1 MTHPPL
7 ELSTEYCRFRRRLLA
22 GFLTVACL
30 TIATIGWRIHS
41 SYVERENVATLQ
53 IQTLAHTIAAHLTDA
68 IELADYAVAGFAK
81 DFKELPQKKIDS
93 AAAIAEVLSSRAP
106 AINKDFS
113 MLFIDAGGVGVASS
127 NHAAIEGVSYAERD
141 YYRTLGGVRAD
152 PGLFIG
158 EPVQAKASA
167 RRVFTLSRRVLDGQG
182 RFTGIV
188 VGMMDAA
195 RLAAILENARFNK
208 DISISLVHRG
218 GKIISRVPLFE
229 QTFSTSL
236 QDSPMF
242 THMGVAPPRNFRAK
256 SPIDGQDRIYSF
268 YAIDKRPLDV
278 IAGISVQALNRSLRD
293 DLLLG
298 AGRALVLIAIMLVS
312 TYLVLGSYRR
322 LGQAKQALQESE
334 FRWRFAL
341 EGAGDSVWDW
351 NIETDQVDFSPRW
364 KQMMGYAANEFGNS
378 SGAWSKHV
386 HPKDKT
392 HAIAERQALV
402 AGRIP
407 VLVSEYRMRCKD
419 GSWRWILSRGIVM
432 SRDGAGRALRAIGTH
447 ADITDRKQAEQ
458 AQVQRVV
465 EAAPDPMLLVA
476 SDGAIIFAN
485 GAAHTTFG
493 YYLTDLAGTDI
504 NQLVPF
510 KSADA
515 HAGGLPFGKRLES
528 ARHRDGAEFPVEMS
542 LSPLNM
548 NGQEVIIASIHDLSD
563 SWQSAE
569 MLQQSFT
576 QLRQLSD
583 HQEQIKESERKRI
596 AQDIHDDLGQ
606 NLLALKMDVTVL
618 HARTVDS
625 HPRLNQRVGIVL
637 NNISATILSVRS
649 IMNDLRPAVLD
660 LGLHAAATWHL
671 QQFERMSGIACV
683 LASAAPQAEFGLNES
698 QTLAVFRI
706 LQESLANVARHAQA
720 SEVRIALTDYPH
732 GFSMTVSDNGKG
744 LQPGDRSKGNSFGL
758 MGIRERTHSLGGALS
773 ITSSPG
779 SGTVLSISIPFV
791 SIGLEA

>member
-1 MTHPPL
+1 MTQSPPD
-7 ELSTEYCRFRRRLLA
+7 LSTEYWRFRRRLLA
-22 GFLTVACL
+22 GFLIVACL
-30 TIATIGWRIHS
+30 TIAAMGWRIHS
-41 SYVERENVATLQ
+41 SYVERENAATLQ
-53 IQTLAHTIAAHLTDA
+53 TQTVAHSIAAHLTDA

-81 DFKELPQKKIDS
+81 DFKVLPQKKIDS
-93 AAAIAEVLSSRAP
+93 AAAIAELLSNRAP
-106 AINKDFS
+106 AINQDFS
-113 MLFIDAGGVGVASS
+113 MLFIDASGVGVASS
-127 NHAAIEGVSYAERD
+127 NQAAVAGVSYAERD
-141 YYRTLGGVRAD
+141 YYRALGGMQDD

-158 EPVQAKASA
+158 EPMQAKASA
-167 RRVFTLSRRVLDGQG
+167 RRVFTLSRRVHDGQG
-182 RFTGIV
+182 RFKGIV

-195 RLAAILENARFNK
+195 RLAAILTNARFNK

-229 QTFSTSL
+229 QAFSASL
-236 QDSPMF
+236 QDS
-242 THMGVAPPRNFRAK
+242 HMGVAAPRTLRAK
-256 SPIDGQDRIYSF
+256 SPIDAQERIYSF
-268 YAIDKRPLDV
+268 YAIDKRQLDV
-278 IAGISVQALNRSLRD
+278 IADISVQALNQSLWD

-298 AGRALVLIAIMLVS
+298 AGRAFVLIAIMLVS
-312 TYLVLGSYRR
+312 ARLALGSYRR
-322 LGQAKQALQESE
+322 LDQARQALQESE

-341 EGAGDSVWDW
+341 ESAGDSVWDW
-351 NIETDQVDFSPRW
+351 NIETDQVDFSPGW
-364 KQMMGYAANEFGNS
+364 KQMMGYAANEFGNNAN
-378 SGAWSKHV
+378 AWSKHV
-386 HPKDKT
+386 HPKDKP
-392 HAIAERQALV
+392 HAIAERQAL
-402 AGRIP
+402 ATGRIP

-432 SRDGAGRALRAIGTH
+432 SRNGAGRALRAIGTH

-465 EAAPDPMLLVA
+465 EAAPDAMLLVA

-493 YYLTDLAGTDI
+493 YYLTDLAGTNI
-504 NQLVPF
+504 KRLVPF
-510 KSADA
+510 KSAA
-515 HAGGLPFGKRLES
+515 VHAGKLPTGKRLET
-528 ARHRDGAEFPVEMS
+528 ARHSDGAEFPVEMS
-542 LSPLNM
+542 LSPLKM
-548 NGQEVIIASIHDLSD
+548 NGQEVIIVGIHDLSD

-618 HARTVDS
+618 HARTAES
-625 HPRLNQRVGIVL
+625 HPRLNQRVDIVL
-637 NNISATILSVRS
+637 NNINATILSVRS

-671 QQFERMSGIACV
+671 QQFERMSGITCK
-683 LASAAPQAEFGLNES
+683 LASAAPQAESGLNES

-758 MGIRERTHSLGGALS
+758 MGIRERAHSLGGALS
-773 ITSSPG
+773 ISSSPG
-779 SGTVLSISIPFV
+779 SGTVLSISIPFEV
-791 SIGLEA
+791 IELEA